1 GKGRGVAAWRGRR
14 RLLSRE
20 EKRLLGRKPRSSKRM
35 TADAAARPANG
46 GGRWA
51 EKRTSRLGKSCFMNG
66 LTRWNPFREMQELH
80 HRLNTLLDAGFGR
93 RTDGGESLRSSE
105 WEPAV
110 DIVEDKKEYIIQADL
125 PGLRKQDVNV
135 TFENGILRLSGQRK
149 HEAERKDWR
158 YHRVE
163 CP

>member
-1 GKGRGVAAWRGRR
+1 
-14 RLLSRE
+14 
-20 EKRLLGRKPRSSKRM
+20 
-35 TADAAARPANG
+35 
-46 GGRWA
+46 
-51 EKRTSRLGKSCFMNG
+51 MNG
-66 LTRWNPFREMQELH
+66 LTRWNTFREMQALH
-80 HRLNTLLDAGFGR
+80 HRLNTLVDAGFGR

-163 CP
+163 WPYGAFHRSLTLPGDAAERQNHAEFKDGVLQGRVANSESARPKETAVT